1 MFWNCQG
8 IRPKRKE
15 LQLYLTENS
24 IDIIALNETF
34 LNKKYTFKVPGYDT
48 IRKDR
53 STGVKGGVAFLVKHG
68 LVVNKEYRN
77 EDFNIITENEALA
90 INLELSN
97 NQNLTLATIYC
108 PNGNPSSSLFHAISN
123 LSDNV
128 MFIGDFNSKLESF
141 GCAKKNTSGPM
152 LKTIQNKLNLIHL
165 NNDEHTHM
173 DRANGSTD
181 ILDMAFVSPNL
192 AIHDIQF
199 QIGEDLGSD
208 HLPIE
213 ISIDTAPHRNTY
225 TNHTKYK
232 FDQTDRE
239 VFESTLEEALGSA
252 DFSGPM
258 STSDL
263 DKYADFIIAAISTAV
278 DKAIPTSKSVRPEST
293 PISDET
299 RALIKEKRKLRRLYS
314 QKKDPAVKTRI
325 NQLQKQVKE
334 DLKLESLVSWEN
346 FCNSISVESDPSKS
360 WRKIKNFLKPKGQ
373 RDYPTLHHSNK
384 VAKTNADKA
393 QLFAESV
400 ERHFGIESD
409 HFDSNHFHDVNK
421 FVEDNHRHF
430 YPPEDPDDYR
440 FDVGNEHELVADVDA
455 TTLIKLVKFLKR
467 GKAPGPDTIPN
478 EVLRLGTTTSL
489 FHHLAKLFTSSI
501 QLGYI
506 PTAWKI
512 ATLRMLLKPD
522 KLPSLTTSYRPISLI
537 SSIMKLFERVIEQ
550 RLRSHLEHIGFIN
563 KHQSGFRRA
572 KSTDDHLFRLSQSI
586 MESFN
591 KGEHVVAAFL
601 DVEKAF
607 DNVWHNGLRYKI
619 FQLDLPTKMTR
630 WLSDF
635 LVGRLI
641 QVNVNN
647 FFSNQINPK
656 AGVPQGSVLS
666 PLLFLI
672 YVNDLP
678 APHHNQN
685 SLSQF
690 ADDTAQ
696 WAFSLSIRIAS
707 KRLQQDL
714 LNLALWCAKWRI
726 KLNPEKT
733 KVIIFSRSI
742 LARKTELNL
751 KLYGE
756 TLKIYPQVKFL
767 GITFDSQ
774 LNFKK
779 HFEDI
784 LDRCNTRYYRL
795 RLLANKKWGPS
806 PSSLIQIYKQCVR
819 PIFEYGALS
828 TITTSDNIIS
838 KIQRLQN
845 KFIRLAL
852 RLPKYIC
859 SKLLHDST
867 GLPYVKDRLLSCATK
882 SLDRIAQN
890 PLVEESISH
899 NRLNPAW
906 DRFPTPLS
914 VVRPGQPSA

>member
-1 MFWNCQG
+1 M
-8 IRPKRKE
+8 
-15 LQLYLTENS
+15 
-24 IDIIALNETF
+24 
-34 LNKKYTFKVPGYDT
+34 
-48 IRKDR
+48 
-53 STGVKGGVAFLVKHG
+53 
-68 LVVNKEYRN
+68 
-77 EDFNIITENEALA
+77 
-90 INLELSN
+90 
-97 NQNLTLATIYC
+97 
-108 PNGNPSSSLFHAISN
+108 
-123 LSDNV
+123 
-128 MFIGDFNSKLESF
+128 
-141 GCAKKNTSGPM
+141 
-152 LKTIQNKLNLIHL
+152 
-165 NNDEHTHM
+165 
-173 DRANGSTD
+173 
-181 ILDMAFVSPNL
+181 
-192 AIHDIQF
+192 
-199 QIGEDLGSD
+199 
-208 HLPIE
+208 
-213 ISIDTAPHRNTY
+213 
-225 TNHTKYK
+225 
-232 FDQTDRE
+232 
-239 VFESTLEEALGSA
+239 
-252 DFSGPM
+252 
-258 STSDL
+258 
-263 DKYADFIIAAISTAV
+263 
-278 DKAIPTSKSVRPEST
+278 
-293 PISDET
+293 
-299 RALIKEKRKLRRLYS
+299 
-314 QKKDPAVKTRI
+314 
-325 NQLQKQVKE
+325 
-334 DLKLESLVSWEN
+334 
-346 FCNSISVESDPSKS
+346 
-360 WRKIKNFLKPKGQ
+360 
-373 RDYPTLHHSNK
+373 
-384 VAKTNADKA
+384 
-393 QLFAESV
+393 
-400 ERHFGIESD
+400 
-409 HFDSNHFHDVNK
+409 
-421 FVEDNHRHF
+421 
-430 YPPEDPDDYR
+430 
-440 FDVGNEHELVADVDA
+440 ADVDA
-455 TTLIKLVKFLKR
+455 QTLIKLVKFLKR
-467 GKAPGPDTIPN
+467 GKAPGPDTIHN

-512 ATLRMLLKPD
+512 STLCMLLKPD

-537 SSIMKLFERVIEQ
+537 SSIMKLFERVVEQ

-563 KHQSGFRRA
+563 KHQSVFRRA

-591 KGEHVVAAFL
+591 RGEHVVAAFL

-619 FQLDLPTKMTR
+619 FHLDYPTKMTS
-630 WLSDF
+630 WISDF

-656 AGVPQGSVLS
+656 ASVPQGFVLS

-696 WAFSLSIRIAS
+696 WAFSLNVRFAA
-707 KRLQQDL
+707 KLLQQDL
-714 LNLALWCAKWRI
+714 LKLAMWCAKWRI

-774 LNFKK
+774 LNFRK

-795 RLLANKKWGPS
+795 PS
-806 PSSLIQIYKQCVR
+806 PSTLIQIYKQCVR

-890 PLVEESISH
+890 PLVEESITRY
-899 NRLNPAW
+899 RLNPAW

-914 VVRPGQPSA
+914 VVRPGQSSV